1 MSENGILKAQGQHEG
16 PLAALWP
23 CLSYTMFDN
32 QFNSTTL
39 PRSTLFVN
47 VISVVDKDLF
57 PLRDGLDASDA
68 TAVAESGML
77 DETEFGVALLLQRVV
92 HLVTESGAVAYNAV
106 IKLGQVR
113 IGYDAVIR
121 LV

>member
-1 MSENGILKAQGQHEG
+1 VSENGILKAQGQHEG

-32 QFNSTTL
+32 QFPLTL
-39 PRSTLFVN
+39 PRSAFFVN
-47 VISVVDKDLF
+47 VISVVDEDLL

-68 TAVAESGML
+68 TAVAESWML

>member
-1 MSENGILKAQGQHEG
+1 
-16 PLAALWP
+16 
-23 CLSYTMFDN
+23 
-32 QFNSTTL
+32 
-39 PRSTLFVN
+39 
-47 VISVVDKDLF
+47 
-57 PLRDGLDASDA
+57 
-68 TAVAESGML
+68 ML

-92 HLVTESGAVAYNAV
+92 HLVTESGAVAYDAV